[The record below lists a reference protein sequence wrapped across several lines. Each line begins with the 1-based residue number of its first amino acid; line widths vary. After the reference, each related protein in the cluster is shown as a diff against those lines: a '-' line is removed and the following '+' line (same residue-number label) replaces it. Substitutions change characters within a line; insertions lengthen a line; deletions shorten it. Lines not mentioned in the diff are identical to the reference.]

1 MYIGENLA
9 FFQYVGT
16 VEVVS
21 ERFIMCAYT
30 NLEAKFSAVNL
41 LNSGVMTYLLWSGI
55 SFSAAVRA
63 IVVAQLL
70 ILGVLFLT

>member
-1 MYIGENLA
+1 
-9 FFQYVGT
+9 
-16 VEVVS
+16 
-21 ERFIMCAYT
+21 MCAYT

-70 ILGVLFLT
+70 ILGALFLT